1 MDWLE
6 PFFVKV
12 WPFLTSL
19 MKADLTATI
28 ILSFLTAGVGAGVG
42 AFAAQW
48 IAERKK
54 TKDDLVKEIRAT
66 NAAVSI
72 TFDILNVF
80 LASKKQHI
88 GLVVAF
94 EGAKAQLEQVLA
106 AKRGGNPQA
115 VFEFRMDL
123 QSIPEILVPDERL
136 QKIVF
141 EKISIVGKPIN
152 LASVL
157 VRSIHALGQS
167 IAKRN
172 QLIEKF
178 REIDRD
184 DHDTKTRLYFGLPDE
199 HGHVDENYPSVM
211 KAISNQTDD
220 CIWFSKA
227 LIEELSKHGE
237 KLKKTYEREFRGQP
251 PNVTSV
257 DLSLVEEGLLPPDEN
272 FVDWTKG
279 FVEKDK

>member
-1 MDWLE
+1 MDWFE
-6 PFFVKV
+6 QFFAKV
-12 WPFLTSL
+12 WPFLISL

-28 ILSFLTAGVGAGVG
+28 ILSLLTACAGAYWG
-42 AFAAQW
+42 ALGAQR

-54 TKDDLVKEIRAT
+54 VKDDLVKEIRTT
-66 NAAVSI
+66 NAAVAI

-88 GLVVAF
+88 VRLVAAF
-94 EGAKAQLEQVLA
+94 EEAKAQFEQVLA
-106 AKRGGNPQA
+106 AKRGGNPQT
-115 VFEFRMDL
+115 VFKFQMDL

-141 EKISIVGKPIN
+141 EELSIVGKPIN

-178 REIDRD
+178 RE
-184 DHDTKTRLYFGLPDE
+184 
-199 HGHVDENYPSVM
+199 
-211 KAISNQTDD
+211 
-220 CIWFSKA
+220 
-227 LIEELSKHGE
+227 
-237 KLKKTYEREFRGQP
+237 
-251 PNVTSV
+251 
-257 DLSLVEEGLLPPDEN
+257 
-272 FVDWTKG
+272 
-279 FVEKDK
+279 